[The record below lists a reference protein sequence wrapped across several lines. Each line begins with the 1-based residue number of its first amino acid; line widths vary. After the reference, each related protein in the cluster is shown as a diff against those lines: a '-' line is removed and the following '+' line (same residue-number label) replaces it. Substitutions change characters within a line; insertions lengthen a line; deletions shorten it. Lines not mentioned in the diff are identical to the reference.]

1 MNTMRPEEKSQI
13 EILRVFCITA
23 MMWVHISPGL
33 STPSV
38 VSTGDYRLA
47 GMILGDT
54 LGRISVS
61 LLSFIS
67 GYLLWKTA
75 ITQPFTALLRRR
87 FLSVLMPMLVW
98 SAIFII
104 LAESKQIL
112 TGDTSHTLSRLAPT
126 PMSFLSGWAGIA
138 GPTAN
143 LSLFF
148 LRDLFVATLILRL
161 GAPLIRHWPLATA
174 ALVTVLALLEW
185 TAPVIFRP
193 SILQFLIVG
202 AVAARLGLTIATLS
216 RPGLALPLG
225 YCLSL
230 AGFISIIV
238 LPEQSAILHQ
248 TTGMMRRFGI
258 GLLALTLS
266 RSFLRLTAAHWLIRL
281 GRHSY
286 LAYLVHVPL
295 VAILWM
301 VWTRLIGGADV
312 ASYLIFYLA
321 APLVIF
327 ALARQFA
334 RLVDLL
340 PPTAQILLR
349 GKVHGRSRTAPVRLP
364 PGGSNAI

>member
-47 GMILGDT
+47 GLILGDT

-75 ITQPFTALLRRR
+75 ITQPFTALARRR
-87 FLSVLMPMLVW
+87 FLSVLLPMLVW

-104 LAESKQIL
+104 LAETKQIL
-112 TGDTSHTLSRLAPT
+112 TGDASHTLARLALT
-126 PMSFLSGWAGIA
+126 PMSFLNGWAGLG

-148 LRDLFVATLILRL
+148 LRDLFVATLFLRL
-161 GAPLIRHWPLATA
+161 GAPLIRRWPLTVA
-174 ALVTVLALLEW
+174 AAVTVLALMEW

-193 SILQFLIVG
+193 SILQFLTFG
-202 AVAARLGLTIATLS
+202 AVAARLGVTISTLS
-216 RPGLALPLG
+216 RPAVALPLG
-225 YCLSL
+225 YCLSV
-230 AGFISIIV
+230 AGFLSLIV
-238 LPEQSAILHQ
+238 LPEQSTVVHQ
-248 TTGMMRRFGI
+248 AAGMMRRLGI
-258 GLLALTLS
+258 GLLALTLA
-266 RSFLRLTAAHWLIRL
+266 RSFLRLTPARRLIGH

-295 VAILWM
+295 AAILW
-301 VWTRLIGGADV
+301 VIWTGLVGGPGE

-321 APLVIF
+321 SPLVIF
-327 ALARQFA
+327 AIARQFA
-334 RLVDLL
+334 RLIDGL

-349 GKVHGRSRTAPVRLP
+349 GKVHGRTRNAQVRLP
-364 PGGSNAI
+364 PEGGNAI